1 MKNIVHGTSGLGVSP
16 RLTGAQKWSIALS
29 LIGAVICVPA
39 AAFFGFALGYYPSRM
54 ECAPSETMG
63 SGCYEGDLLYASIFF
78 IVLFTPFF
86 VVSLNVALRHHK
98 TSRPLANW
106 WPLAV
111 LSAVT
116 LTVIALCVL
125 SATANPNEYF

>member
-1 MKNIVHGTSGLGVSP
+1 
-16 RLTGAQKWSIALS
+16 
-29 LIGAVICVPA
+29 
-39 AAFFGFALGYYPSRM
+39 M
-54 ECAPSETMG
+54 ECAPETMG
-63 SGCYEGDLLYASIFF
+63 SGCYEGDLLYASIIF

-86 VVSLNVALRHHK
+86 VASLKVALLHHK

-106 WPLAV
+106 WPLSV

-116 LTVIALCVL
+116 LTVIALSIL

>member
-1 MKNIVHGTSGLGVSP
+1 MKNSVQGTFGLEASP
-16 RLTGAQKWSIALS
+16 RLTVVQKWSIALS

-39 AAFFGFALGYYPSRM
+39 AAFFGFALGHFPSRM
-54 ECAPSETMG
+54 ECAPETTG
-63 SGCYEGDLLYASIFF
+63 SGCYEGDLLYASIIF

-86 VVSLNVALRHHK
+86 LVSLNIALRHRK
-98 TSRPLANW
+98 TSRRLANW
-106 WPLAV
+106 WPLSV

-116 LTVIALCVL
+116 LTVIALSIL

>member
-1 MKNIVHGTSGLGVSP
+1 MKNSMKGTLVPGATQ

-54 ECAPSETMG
+54 ECTPETMG
-63 SGCYEGDLLYASIFF
+63 SGCYEGDLLYASVIF
-78 IVLFTPFF
+78 IVLFAPFF
-86 VVSLNVALRHHK
+86 VASLNVALRHRK
-98 TSRPLANW
+98 TSRRLANW
-106 WPLAV
+106 WPLSI
-111 LSAVT
+111 LSAVP
-116 LTVIALCVL
+116 LTVIVLSVL

>member
-1 MKNIVHGTSGLGVSP
+1 
-16 RLTGAQKWSIALS
+16 
-29 LIGAVICVPA
+29 
-39 AAFFGFALGYYPSRM
+39 M
-54 ECAPSETMG
+54 ECTPETMG

-78 IVLFTPFF
+78 IVLLTPFF
-86 VVSLNVALRHHK
+86 AVSLNVALRHHK